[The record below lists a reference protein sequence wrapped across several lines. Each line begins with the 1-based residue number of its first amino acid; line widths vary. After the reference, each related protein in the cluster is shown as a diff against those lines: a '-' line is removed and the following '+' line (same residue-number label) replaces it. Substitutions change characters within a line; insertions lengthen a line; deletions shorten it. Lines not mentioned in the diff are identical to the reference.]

1 MIFRFRSGPSCW
13 LPLFYGVLHLAALVG
28 LVVSKLPLP
37 GLLLIAPALG
47 LKTIQLVRCA
57 LQQSEAAL
65 SAVEVDDT
73 GILLTLVNGRR
84 IPVTIADIYCSSWL
98 QVVQLRRRAARN
110 REVFWLI
117 VLPDTASADS
127 RRQLR
132 AWLLATPIQS
142 AAMVDQA
149 RV

>member
-13 LPLFYGVLHLAALVG
+13 LPVFYGVLHLAALFA

-37 GLLLIAPALG
+37 VLLLIAPGLG
-47 LKTIQLVRCA
+47 RQVIQLVRCA

-65 SAVEVDDT
+65 SAVEADDT

-84 IPVTIADIYCSSWL
+84 IPVTIAAVYCSSWL
-98 QVVQLRRRAARN
+98 QVVQFRRRAARD

-142 AAMVDQA
+142 DVMATQA
-149 RV
+149 RD